1 MRWPGHFVE
10 LLMVFGMERCNEPI
24 EDSMSYL
31 LLEIKSSHIINI
43 LLNLM
48 SYTYTECIGVQNS
61 VGSETRTKAL
71 SNVSSLPPTFSACGV
86 PAVLRRH
93 VMAVVCAGMA
103 RNGNNIG
110 KFPSDSA
117 ATTARSARGWSGV
130 NCSHQSGHQ
139 CHQAGW
145 GASRGAQHLSKY
157 LWTFQLKQQQQLGG
171 VGCCRV
177 LVKHEAIVS
186 TDTGAS

>member
-1 MRWPGHFVE
+1 
-10 LLMVFGMERCNEPI
+10 MVFGMERCNEPI

-48 SYTYTECIGVQNS
+48 SYIYTECIGVQNS
-61 VGSETRTKAL
+61 VGTKGL
-71 SNVSSLPPTFSACGV
+71 SNVSSLPPTFSGCGV
-86 PAVLRRH
+86 PAILRRH

-117 ATTARSARGWSGV
+117 ATTARSARG
-130 NCSHQSGHQ
+130 
-139 CHQAGW
+139 
-145 GASRGAQHLSKY
+145 
-157 LWTFQLKQQQQLGG
+157 
-171 VGCCRV
+171 
-177 LVKHEAIVS
+177 
-186 TDTGAS
+186 